1 VFRTAWTF
9 AHLRGI
15 PLRLHISLVFIL
27 PLISVGI
34 AFDAAPRLLAVLG
47 VVPGALSVPPLVLGG
62 AVAVA
67 LFGAVLLHELA
78 HALAA
83 QRQGGRVRAI
93 TLMVL
98 GGVTELDHDDAT
110 PGQALW
116 VAFAGPLVN
125 LVIGA
130 GALVAAQLP
139 VGLDLHVFLVL
150 LGLTNLFIAVFNLLP
165 AFPLDGG
172 RMVQA
177 ALSWKLPE
185 EQATRWAAGIGRVLA
200 VAGGVFAVSRGD
212 LVLALVAMFLFAGAG
227 SELARVRLRA
237 SLSGLRARQAMMTR
251 LVSVGPARPVTS
263 VARHMLF
270 HDAQATVVR
279 DHVSTYGVLLP
290 GDLSNPGA
298 EAGDLVDG
306 APLWAHVEDD
316 LGPLVREMRWQQK
329 PALVRDD
336 FNAVVG
342 VVTLGEVERA
352 AGLRRLADLAL
363 APGGRTV
370 ESEEPGT

>member
-1 VFRTAWTF
+1 MFRTAWTF

-15 PLRLHISLVFIL
+15 PLRLHISLLIIL
-27 PLISVGI
+27 PLISAGI
-34 AFDAAPRLLAVLG
+34 AFDAAPRLLSTLG
-47 VVPGALSVPPLVLGG
+47 VAPGALSVPPLLLGA

-67 LFGAVLLHELA
+67 LFVAVLLHELA
-78 HALAA
+78 HALTAL
-83 QRQGGRVRAI
+83 RQGGRVKAV

-110 PGQALW
+110 PGQAMW

-130 GALVAAQLP
+130 AAMAAARLP
-139 VGLDLHVFLVL
+139 VGIDLHVFLLL
-150 LGLTNLFIAVFNLLP
+150 LGITNLFIAVFNLLP

-172 RMVQA
+172 RMLQA
-177 ALSWKLPE
+177 ALSLKLPE
-185 EQATRWAAGIGRVLA
+185 ETATRWAAGIGRAFAVVGGLWALTQGDLLLALLA
-200 VAGGVFAVSRGD
+200 VFLYGG
-212 LVLALVAMFLFAGAG
+212 AGA
-227 SELARVRLRA
+227 ELARVRLRG
-237 SLSGLRARQAMMTR
+237 SLLGLRARQAMMTR

-270 HDAQATVVR
+270 HDAQAAVVR
-279 DHVSTYGVLLP
+279 DHVQTYGVLLP
-290 GDLSNPGA
+290 GDLSDPA
-298 EAGDLVDG
+298 SEAGSLVDG
-306 APLWAHVEDD
+306 APLWAHVDD
-316 LGPLVREMRWQQK
+316 ELGPLVREMRWRQK

-336 FNAVVG
+336 FNEIVG
-342 VVTLGEVERA
+342 VVTLAEIERA

-363 APGGRTV
+363 APGGRAV